1 MIWRGALKE
10 DAQMIRV
17 AVACLLLIVL
27 PAVVTSSEGV
37 AQRLAALKIKSGTS
51 DWDKEVKKL
60 MLATFDKD
68 GSGMLEKA
76 DEIQAIPCEVW
87 RTLAQ
92 RISTDWGGALSLISS
107 YGFRPDRRYVGEA
120 LGIKETMRN
129 TAFESAKN
137 CGLN

>member
-1 MIWRGALKE
+1 
-10 DAQMIRV
+10 MIRV
-17 AVACLLLIVL
+17 AVACVLLIAL
-27 PAVVTSSEGV
+27 CAAATSSEGV
-37 AQRLAALKIKSGTS
+37 AQRLAALKGKSGMS

-68 GSGMLEKA
+68 GSGMLDKA

-92 RISTDWGGALSLISS
+92 RIATDWGRALSLIST

-120 LGIKETMRN
+120 LGIRETMRS
-129 TAFESAKN
+129 TALESAKN
-137 CGLN
+137 CGVN